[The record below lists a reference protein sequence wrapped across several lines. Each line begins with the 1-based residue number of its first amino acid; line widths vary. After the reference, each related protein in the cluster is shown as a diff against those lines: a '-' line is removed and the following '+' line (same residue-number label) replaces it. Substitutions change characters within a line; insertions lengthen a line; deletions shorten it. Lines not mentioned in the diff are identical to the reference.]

1 MPDFVRSSS
10 SSTLLAAAVD
20 EHISSGLHVNL
31 LGRTQAAASLL
42 STLQDCETDPVLDK
56 AASASLIAVTP
67 SDGLTSAQTRV
78 SGVMRSVTPL
88 KAHLL
93 ESFFTLVAPS
103 ASDAPRSALMI
114 SLLLPALLGR
124 GSLEREDGGLAAWK
138 AVHMLLANELAG
150 SAARGFG
157 HADTPF
163 TRVITLPSASLAGV
177 EIGLAEALVEG
188 LQIRRDSHE
197 SVASCLEKRRMP
209 LAGDLLVVYSEAA
222 DIPSNG
228 STLPWEDAMRNTS
241 AFRSGAPLGSP
252 SRFRIGGGEAAGA
265 PSPPEHQLRVGD
277 AIIGVTGKLLSPAL
291 AKYVLGEARRP
302 LDSRGSSESAA
313 LSLIVLRTMPAED
326 ARSMAA
332 EALPGRPPLNER
344 APAPAPMGAVLSA
357 VPAAAAGGPSG
368 LRAAIQT
375 SSQPARPTGFDAARE
390 EAPITAPNTATATGF
405 SAGAQPSSARQ
416 WLGGSSTPT
425 LLGAVAAASGLVIPR
440 SMVTQT
446 GAARAKLGS
455 TLAGMTKSGMAEE
468 STMRHAAA
476 HASTLEELRHNLVEE
491 ALDRARV
498 EGESMLQRHEEVAA
512 ARAAAMLDH
521 AEIEAEAVRLMKR
534 SHTQASAEAEIRAQL
549 EWERQQELKE
559 LKERHEAEVTR
570 LKLEHQAALDAGAAA
585 LEDAL
590 AAALHARPMDDAQLA
605 VLAAAMQ
612 QLGGGADALRHS
624 ASGAE
629 LPNLASR
636 ESDAFEQA
644 GRQRTGRAHSATA
657 ELRKRRP
664 WTELLTIRAPT
675 TSANQPVTSAGAPTV
690 PTPSD
695 AMPCATS
702 SSAAS
707 AIGLRR

>member
-368 LRAAIQT
+368 LRAAVQT
-375 SSQPARPTGFDAARE
+375 SSQPARPTGFDAVAIRGDQRQSHANQRPTGFDALARAKARE

-425 LLGAVAAASGLVIPR
+425 LPGAVAAASGLVIPR
-440 SMVTQT
+440 SMVAGDH

-468 STMRHAAA
+468 SPATMRHAAA

-559 LKERHEAEVTR
+559 LKERHEAEVS
-570 LKLEHQAALDAGAAA
+570 LVNCL
-585 LEDAL
+585 
-590 AAALHARPMDDAQLA
+590 
-605 VLAAAMQ
+605 
-612 QLGGGADALRHS
+612 
-624 ASGAE
+624 
-629 LPNLASR
+629 
-636 ESDAFEQA
+636 
-644 GRQRTGRAHSATA
+644 
-657 ELRKRRP
+657 
-664 WTELLTIRAPT
+664 
-675 TSANQPVTSAGAPTV
+675 
-690 PTPSD
+690 
-695 AMPCATS
+695 
-702 SSAAS
+702 
-707 AIGLRR
+707 

>member
-188 LQIRRDSHE
+188 LQIRRNSHE

-368 LRAAIQT
+368 LRAAVQT
-375 SSQPARPTGFDAARE
+375 SSQPARPTGFDALARAKARE
-390 EAPITAPNTATATGF
+390 EVPTTAPITAPNTATATGF

-425 LLGAVAAASGLVIPR
+425 LPGAVAAASGLVIPR
-440 SMVTQT
+440 SMVAGDH

-455 TLAGMTKSGMAEE
+455 TLAGMTKLGMAEE
-468 STMRHAAA
+468 SPATMRHAAA

-559 LKERHEAEVTR
+559 LKERHEAEVS
-570 LKLEHQAALDAGAAA
+570 LVNCL
-585 LEDAL
+585 
-590 AAALHARPMDDAQLA
+590 
-605 VLAAAMQ
+605 
-612 QLGGGADALRHS
+612 
-624 ASGAE
+624 
-629 LPNLASR
+629 
-636 ESDAFEQA
+636 
-644 GRQRTGRAHSATA
+644 
-657 ELRKRRP
+657 
-664 WTELLTIRAPT
+664 
-675 TSANQPVTSAGAPTV
+675 
-690 PTPSD
+690 
-695 AMPCATS
+695 
-702 SSAAS
+702 
-707 AIGLRR
+707 

>member
-1 MPDFVRSSS
+1 MPDLGRSSS

-78 SGVMRSVTPL
+78 SSVMRSVTPL

-163 TRVITLPSASLAGV
+163 TRVITLPSARLAGV

-252 SRFRIGGGEAAGA
+252 SRFRIGGGETAGA

-277 AIIGVTGKLLSPAL
+277 AIIGVSGKLLSPVL

-332 EALPGRPPLNER
+332 EALPGRPLPGRPPLNGR
-344 APAPAPMGAVLSA
+344 ASAPAPMGAVLSA
-357 VPAAAAGGPSG
+357 VPAAAAGGPSVHSPSG
-368 LRAAIQT
+368 LRAAVQT
-375 SSQPARPTGFDAARE
+375 TQPAKPTGFDALARAKARE
-390 EAPITAPNTATATGF
+390 EVPTTAHITAPNTATATGF

-425 LLGAVAAASGLVIPR
+425 IPGAVAAASGLVIPR
-440 SMVTQT
+440 SMVAGDY

-455 TLAGMTKSGMAEE
+455 TLAGMAKLGIAEE
-468 STMRHAAA
+468 SPATMRHAAA

-559 LKERHEAEVTR
+559 LKERHEAEVS
-570 LKLEHQAALDAGAAA
+570 LVNCL
-585 LEDAL
+585 
-590 AAALHARPMDDAQLA
+590 
-605 VLAAAMQ
+605 
-612 QLGGGADALRHS
+612 
-624 ASGAE
+624 
-629 LPNLASR
+629 
-636 ESDAFEQA
+636 
-644 GRQRTGRAHSATA
+644 
-657 ELRKRRP
+657 
-664 WTELLTIRAPT
+664 
-675 TSANQPVTSAGAPTV
+675 
-690 PTPSD
+690 
-695 AMPCATS
+695 
-702 SSAAS
+702 
-707 AIGLRR
+707 

>member
-1 MPDFVRSSS
+1 MLDFVRTSST
-10 SSTLLAAAVD
+10 STLLAAAVD

-56 AASASLIAVTP
+56 AASASLIAGTP

-78 SGVMRSVTPL
+78 SSVMRSVSPL

-177 EIGLAEALVEG
+177 EIGMAEALVEG

-252 SRFRIGGGEAAGA
+252 SRFRIGGGETAGA

-277 AIIGVTGKLLSPAL
+277 AIIGVSGKLLSPVL

-332 EALPGRPPLNER
+332 EALPGRPLPGRPPLNER
-344 APAPAPMGAVLSA
+344 ASAPAPMGAVLSA
-357 VPAAAAGGPSG
+357 VPAAAAGGPSVHSPSG
-368 LRAAIQT
+368 LRAAVQT
-375 SSQPARPTGFDAARE
+375 TQPAKPTGFDALARAKARE
-390 EAPITAPNTATATGF
+390 EVPTTAHITAPNTATATGF
-405 SAGAQPSSARQ
+405 SAGAQPSSA
-416 WLGGSSTPT
+416 GGSSTPT
-425 LLGAVAAASGLVIPR
+425 IPGAVAAASGLVIPR
-440 SMVTQT
+440 SMVAGDH

-455 TLAGMTKSGMAEE
+455 TLAGMAKLGIAEE
-468 STMRHAAA
+468 SQATMRHAAA

-498 EGESMLQRHEEVAA
+498 EGESLLQRHEEVAA

-559 LKERHEAEVTR
+559 LKERHETEVS
-570 LKLEHQAALDAGAAA
+570 LFNCL
-585 LEDAL
+585 
-590 AAALHARPMDDAQLA
+590 
-605 VLAAAMQ
+605 
-612 QLGGGADALRHS
+612 
-624 ASGAE
+624 
-629 LPNLASR
+629 
-636 ESDAFEQA
+636 
-644 GRQRTGRAHSATA
+644 
-657 ELRKRRP
+657 
-664 WTELLTIRAPT
+664 
-675 TSANQPVTSAGAPTV
+675 
-690 PTPSD
+690 
-695 AMPCATS
+695 
-702 SSAAS
+702 
-707 AIGLRR
+707 

>member
-1 MPDFVRSSS
+1 MPDLGRSSS

-78 SGVMRSVTPL
+78 SSVMRSVTPL

-252 SRFRIGGGEAAGA
+252 SRFRIGGGETAGA

-277 AIIGVTGKLLSPAL
+277 AIIGVSGKLLSPVL

-332 EALPGRPPLNER
+332 EALPGRPLPGRPPLNGR
-344 APAPAPMGAVLSA
+344 ASAPAPMGAVLSA
-357 VPAAAAGGPSG
+357 VPAAAAGGPSVHSPSG
-368 LRAAIQT
+368 LRAAVQT
-375 SSQPARPTGFDAARE
+375 TQPAKPTGFDALARAKARE
-390 EAPITAPNTATATGF
+390 EVPTTAHITAPNTATATGF

-425 LLGAVAAASGLVIPR
+425 IPGAVAAASGLVIPR
-440 SMVTQT
+440 SMVAGDY

-455 TLAGMTKSGMAEE
+455 TLAGMAKLGIAEE
-468 STMRHAAA
+468 SPATMRHAAA

-498 EGESMLQRHEEVAA
+498 EGESLLQRHEEVAA

-559 LKERHEAEVTR
+559 LKERHETEVS
-570 LKLEHQAALDAGAAA
+570 LFNCL
-585 LEDAL
+585 
-590 AAALHARPMDDAQLA
+590 
-605 VLAAAMQ
+605 
-612 QLGGGADALRHS
+612 
-624 ASGAE
+624 
-629 LPNLASR
+629 
-636 ESDAFEQA
+636 
-644 GRQRTGRAHSATA
+644 
-657 ELRKRRP
+657 
-664 WTELLTIRAPT
+664 
-675 TSANQPVTSAGAPTV
+675 
-690 PTPSD
+690 
-695 AMPCATS
+695 
-702 SSAAS
+702 
-707 AIGLRR
+707 

>member
-368 LRAAIQT
+368 LRAAVQT
-375 SSQPARPTGFDAARE
+375 SSQPARPTGFDALARAKARE
-390 EAPITAPNTATATGF
+390 EVPTTAPITAPNTATATGF

-425 LLGAVAAASGLVIPR
+425 LPGAVAAASGLVIPR
-440 SMVTQT
+440 SMVAGDH

-468 STMRHAAA
+468 SPATMRHAAA

-559 LKERHEAEVTR
+559 LKERHEAEVS
-570 LKLEHQAALDAGAAA
+570 LVNCL
-585 LEDAL
+585 
-590 AAALHARPMDDAQLA
+590 
-605 VLAAAMQ
+605 
-612 QLGGGADALRHS
+612 
-624 ASGAE
+624 
-629 LPNLASR
+629 
-636 ESDAFEQA
+636 
-644 GRQRTGRAHSATA
+644 
-657 ELRKRRP
+657 
-664 WTELLTIRAPT
+664 
-675 TSANQPVTSAGAPTV
+675 
-690 PTPSD
+690 
-695 AMPCATS
+695 
-702 SSAAS
+702 
-707 AIGLRR
+707 

>member
-157 HADTPF
+157 HANTPF

-188 LQIRRDSHE
+188 LQIRRNSHE

-368 LRAAIQT
+368 LRAAVQT
-375 SSQPARPTGFDAARE
+375 SSQPARPTGFDALARAKARE
-390 EAPITAPNTATATGF
+390 EVPTTAPITAPNTATATGF

-425 LLGAVAAASGLVIPR
+425 LPGAVAAASGLVIPR
-440 SMVTQT
+440 SMVAGDH

-455 TLAGMTKSGMAEE
+455 TLAGMTKLGMAEE
-468 STMRHAAA
+468 SHATMRHAAA

-559 LKERHEAEVTR
+559 LKERHEAEVS
-570 LKLEHQAALDAGAAA
+570 LVNCL
-585 LEDAL
+585 
-590 AAALHARPMDDAQLA
+590 
-605 VLAAAMQ
+605 
-612 QLGGGADALRHS
+612 
-624 ASGAE
+624 
-629 LPNLASR
+629 
-636 ESDAFEQA
+636 
-644 GRQRTGRAHSATA
+644 
-657 ELRKRRP
+657 
-664 WTELLTIRAPT
+664 
-675 TSANQPVTSAGAPTV
+675 
-690 PTPSD
+690 
-695 AMPCATS
+695 
-702 SSAAS
+702 
-707 AIGLRR
+707 

>member
-1 MPDFVRSSS
+1 MPDFVRTSS

-56 AASASLIAVTP
+56 AASASLIAGTP

-78 SGVMRSVTPL
+78 SSVMRSVSPL

-177 EIGLAEALVEG
+177 EIGMAEALVEG

-252 SRFRIGGGEAAGA
+252 SRFRIGGGETAGA

-277 AIIGVTGKLLSPAL
+277 AIIGVSGKLLSPVL

-332 EALPGRPPLNER
+332 EALPGRPLPGRPPLNER
-344 APAPAPMGAVLSA
+344 ASAPAPMGAVLSA
-357 VPAAAAGGPSG
+357 VPAAAAGGPSVHSPSG
-368 LRAAIQT
+368 LRAAVQT
-375 SSQPARPTGFDAARE
+375 TQPAKPTGFDALARAKARE
-390 EAPITAPNTATATGF
+390 EVPTTAHITAPNTATATGF

-425 LLGAVAAASGLVIPR
+425 IPGAVAAASGLVIPR
-440 SMVTQT
+440 SMVAGDH

-455 TLAGMTKSGMAEE
+455 TLAGMAKLGIAEE
-468 STMRHAAA
+468 SPATMRHAAA

-498 EGESMLQRHEEVAA
+498 EGESLLQRHEEVAA

-559 LKERHEAEVTR
+559 LKERHETEVS
-570 LKLEHQAALDAGAAA
+570 LFNCL
-585 LEDAL
+585 
-590 AAALHARPMDDAQLA
+590 
-605 VLAAAMQ
+605 
-612 QLGGGADALRHS
+612 
-624 ASGAE
+624 
-629 LPNLASR
+629 
-636 ESDAFEQA
+636 
-644 GRQRTGRAHSATA
+644 
-657 ELRKRRP
+657 
-664 WTELLTIRAPT
+664 
-675 TSANQPVTSAGAPTV
+675 
-690 PTPSD
+690 
-695 AMPCATS
+695 
-702 SSAAS
+702 
-707 AIGLRR
+707 

>member
-78 SGVMRSVTPL
+78 SSVMRSVTPL

-332 EALPGRPPLNER
+332 EALPGRPLPGRPPLNKR
-344 APAPAPMGAVLSA
+344 ASAPAPMGAVLSA
-357 VPAAAAGGPSG
+357 VPAAAAGGPSVHSPSG
-368 LRAAIQT
+368 LRAAVQT
-375 SSQPARPTGFDAARE
+375 TQPAKPTGFDALARAKARE
-390 EAPITAPNTATATGF
+390 EVPTTAHITAPNTATATGF

-425 LLGAVAAASGLVIPR
+425 IPGAVAAASGLVIPR
-440 SMVTQT
+440 SMVAGDH

-455 TLAGMTKSGMAEE
+455 TLAGMAKLGIAEE
-468 STMRHAAA
+468 SPATMRHAAA

-559 LKERHEAEVTR
+559 LKERHETEVS
-570 LKLEHQAALDAGAAA
+570 LFNCL
-585 LEDAL
+585 
-590 AAALHARPMDDAQLA
+590 
-605 VLAAAMQ
+605 
-612 QLGGGADALRHS
+612 
-624 ASGAE
+624 
-629 LPNLASR
+629 
-636 ESDAFEQA
+636 
-644 GRQRTGRAHSATA
+644 
-657 ELRKRRP
+657 
-664 WTELLTIRAPT
+664 
-675 TSANQPVTSAGAPTV
+675 
-690 PTPSD
+690 
-695 AMPCATS
+695 
-702 SSAAS
+702 
-707 AIGLRR
+707 

>member
-188 LQIRRDSHE
+188 LQIRRNSHE

-357 VPAAAAGGPSG
+357 VPAAATGGRPSG
-368 LRAAIQT
+368 LRAAVQT
-375 SSQPARPTGFDAARE
+375 SSQPARPTGFDALARAKARE
-390 EAPITAPNTATATGF
+390 DVPTTAPITAPNTATATGF

-425 LLGAVAAASGLVIPR
+425 LPSAVAAARGLVIPR
-440 SMVTQT
+440 SMVAGDH

-468 STMRHAAA
+468 SPATMRHAAA

-559 LKERHEAEVTR
+559 LKERHEAEVS
-570 LKLEHQAALDAGAAA
+570 LVNCL
-585 LEDAL
+585 
-590 AAALHARPMDDAQLA
+590 
-605 VLAAAMQ
+605 
-612 QLGGGADALRHS
+612 
-624 ASGAE
+624 
-629 LPNLASR
+629 
-636 ESDAFEQA
+636 
-644 GRQRTGRAHSATA
+644 
-657 ELRKRRP
+657 
-664 WTELLTIRAPT
+664 
-675 TSANQPVTSAGAPTV
+675 
-690 PTPSD
+690 
-695 AMPCATS
+695 
-702 SSAAS
+702 
-707 AIGLRR
+707 